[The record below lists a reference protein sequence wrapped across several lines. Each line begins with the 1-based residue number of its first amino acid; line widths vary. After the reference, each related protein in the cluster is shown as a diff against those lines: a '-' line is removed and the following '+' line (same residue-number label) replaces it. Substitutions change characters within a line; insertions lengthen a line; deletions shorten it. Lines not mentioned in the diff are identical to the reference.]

1 MPRRGGVVAFDFWVL
16 GLGFSS
22 GSLAPPS
29 GYAVALLLRRSGMV
43 GRVSTRQLGST
54 LSRRLAAVGCP
65 VGRGEIGL
73 KPDLRGAV
81 PITPLLGLGGD
92 SPPLLAE
99 WGLAFIPLLSER
111 RGAP

>member
-1 MPRRGGVVAFDFWVL
+1 MPL

-22 GSLAPPS
+22 GSLASHHPVRLRRR
-29 GYAVALLLRRSGMV
+29 ALRRSGTV

-54 LSRRLAAVGCP
+54 LSRRLAAGEGCP

-81 PITPLLGLGGD
+81 PITPLLGLGSD